1 MNSGPFD
8 GRKKTYTGETLGEAQ
23 TNLSKHR
30 QEVHGTSDL
39 ESFFDCGA
47 CGVLERRVSS
57 LEALVRKDK
66 HPAGCNCHDCWEP
79 RPMAGETVDDA
90 VTREFANELKLMDEK
105 HLALMIMMATTEQH
119 RRHPLADIPMK
130 PANTEEVKALVK
142 SLIDTF
148 NKRVEDEVN
157 PLDFMDAFMALVNF
171 DRVVLEMIEDG
182 ALDLKTMERKRAFRS
197 LFVAT
202 VSNSLMRRVMS

>member
-1 MNSGPFD
+1 MSDPFE
-8 GRKKTYTGETLGEAQ
+8 GRQKTYTGETLGEAQ
-23 TNLSKHR
+23 SNLLKHR
-30 QEVHGTSDL
+30 LEVHKTADL
-39 ESFFDCGA
+39 GPFFDCAA
-47 CGVLERRVSS
+47 CGILERRVAS

-79 RPMAGETVDDA
+79 RPLAGETVDD
-90 VTREFANELKLMDEK
+90 VMTREFANELKLMDEK
-105 HLALMIMMATTEQH
+105 HLALVAHMATQEQH
-119 RRHPLADIPMK
+119 RRHPLADIPIK
-130 PANTEEVKALVK
+130 PANVEEVKVLVK

-148 NKRVEDEVN
+148 NKRVEDEDN

-171 DRVVLEMIEDG
+171 DRMVLEMIEDG

-202 VSNSLMRRVMS
+202 MSNSLMRRVMS